1 MIVLLGDTAV
11 DKSKFF
17 DLNATE
23 SSRTKSVKPC
33 FSSVN
38 PLLHSVCQQTV
49 YMINAIYRILT
60 IVNSGE
66 NPLQGRNWSK
76 HE

>member
-11 DKSKFF
+11 DKSNFF

-33 FSSVN
+33 FSSEN

-49 YMINAIYRILT
+49 YMINAIYIILT
-60 IVNSGE
+60 IVNLGE
-66 NPLQGRNWSK
+66 NSMQEKNCNK